1 MVVLLPRVTNYMR
14 EYGMTMNRLFL
25 WAALVLSL
33 TACDKYRIEGV
44 SSVSSLDGK
53 MLFVKVWEEGRMTT
67 VDSCEIVHG
76 KFSMSGKVDSV
87 VMATLYMDDRP
98 MMPLVIERG
107 NIRIVIDDLKLAASG
122 TKLNDKL
129 SGFIERQ
136 KSISGRA
143 DDLSHRESQMIM
155 DGKDPAEIQEMVD
168 SEEEKLS
175 KEMNQLVKD
184 FITGNYDNALGAGV
198 FMILC
203 SNMPYPVMTPQMEE
217 LLDKAPESFRNH
229 PFIKEFVTN
238 AEENTRRMKY
248 GRE

>member
-14 EYGMTMNRLFL
+14 EYGTTMNRLFL

-33 TACDKYRIEGV
+33 TACDKYRIEGT

-67 VDSCEIVHG
+67 
-76 KFSMSGKVDSV
+76 VDSV

-143 DDLSHRESQMIM
+143 DDLSHRESQMFM

-238 AEENTRRMKY
+238 AEEYTRRMKY